1 MILMKKLTLVVLAAG
16 MGSRYGGLKQMDTFT
31 SQGDTIIDF
40 SIYDALQAGFQKF
53 VFVIRKSIEKD
64 FRATIDNKLKNKAEV
79 KYVFQEVNNVPE
91 KYKNSKREKPWGTG
105 HAVLMTKNVVNEN
118 FAIINADDFYGR
130 EAFNDIA
137 KQLIETKENSF
148 EFCMVGYALKNTISE
163 NGYVSRGECFVN
175 KEGYLTNVIER
186 TRIETIDG
194 FLKFEDEKGKMVSI
208 DKETIVSMNIWG
220 FTKNYFGYGEKLF
233 LDFLEK
239 NKENLKAEFYLPFI
253 VNSLLASKKA
263 TVKVLKSKAKWFGVT
278 YNEDKENVEKE
289 IKKLKEAGVYP
300 INLWD

>member
-1 MILMKKLTLVVLAAG
+1 MKKLTLVVLAAG

-208 DKETIVSMNIWG
+208 DKETTVSMNIWG

-300 INLWD
+300 IKLWD

>member
-137 KQLIETKENSF
+137 KQLIETKENNF

-208 DKETIVSMNIWG
+208 DKETTVSMNIWG

-300 INLWD
+300 IKLWD

>member
-137 KQLIETKENSF
+137 KQLIETKENNF

-208 DKETIVSMNIWG
+208 DKETTVSMNIWG
-220 FTKNYFGYGEKLF
+220 FTTNYFGYGEKLF

-300 INLWD
+300 IKLWD

>member
-1 MILMKKLTLVVLAAG
+1 MKKLTLVVLAAG

-148 EFCMVGYALKNTISE
+148 EICMVGYALKNTISE

-194 FLKFEDEKGKMVSI
+194 FLKFEDEKGKIVSI
-208 DKETIVSMNIWG
+208 DKETTVSMNIWG
-220 FTKNYFGYGEKLF
+220 FTTNYFGYGEKLF

-289 IKKLKEAGVYP
+289 IKKLKEAGVYQ

>member
-137 KQLIETKENSF
+137 KQLIETKENNF

-186 TRIETIDG
+186 NRIETIDG
-194 FLKFEDEKGKMVSI
+194 FLKFEDEKGKIVSI
-208 DKETIVSMNIWG
+208 DKETTVSMNIWG
-220 FTKNYFGYGEKLF
+220 FTTNYFGYGEKLF

-263 TVKVLKSKAKWFGVT
+263 KVKVLKSKAKWFGVT

-300 INLWD
+300 IKLWD

>member
-148 EFCMVGYALKNTISE
+148 EICMVGYALKNTISE

-300 INLWD
+300 IKLWD

>member
-1 MILMKKLTLVVLAAG
+1 MKKLTLVVLAAG

-79 KYVFQEVNNVPE
+79 EYVFQEVYNVPE

-137 KQLIETKENSF
+137 KQLIKTKENSF
-148 EFCMVGYALKNTISE
+148 EFCMIGYALKNTISE

-194 FLKFEDEKGKMVSI
+194 YLKFEDEKGKMVSI
-208 DKETIVSMNIWG
+208 DKETTVSMNIWG
-220 FTKNYFGYGEKLF
+220 FTTNYFEYGEKLF

-253 VNSLLASKKA
+253 INSLLASKKA

>member
-1 MILMKKLTLVVLAAG
+1 MKKLTLVVLAAG
-16 MGSRYGGLKQMDTFT
+16 MGSRYGGLKQMDTLT

-208 DKETIVSMNIWG
+208 DKETTVSMNIWG
-220 FTKNYFGYGEKLF
+220 FTTNYFGYGEKLF

-300 INLWD
+300 IKLWD

>member
-1 MILMKKLTLVVLAAG
+1 MKKLTLVVLAAG

-79 KYVFQEVNNVPE
+79 EYVFQEVNNVPE

-130 EAFNDIA
+130 EAFNDIS
-137 KQLIETKENSF
+137 KQLIKTKENSF
-148 EFCMVGYALKNTISE
+148 EFCMIGYALKNTISE

-194 FLKFEDEKGKMVSI
+194 YLKFEDEKGKMVSI
-208 DKETIVSMNIWG
+208 DKETTVSMNIWG
-220 FTKNYFGYGEKLF
+220 FTTNYFEYGEKLF

-278 YNEDKENVEKE
+278 YNDDKENVEKE

>member
-1 MILMKKLTLVVLAAG
+1 MKKLTLVVLAAG

-79 KYVFQEVNNVPE
+79 EYVFQEVYNVPE

-208 DKETIVSMNIWG
+208 DKETTVSMNIWG
-220 FTKNYFGYGEKLF
+220 FTTNYFGYGEKLF

-278 YNEDKENVEKE
+278 YNEDKEKVEKE

>member
-1 MILMKKLTLVVLAAG
+1 MKKLTLVVLAAG
-16 MGSRYGGLKQMDTFT
+16 MGSRYGGLKQIDTFT

-79 KYVFQEVNNVPE
+79 EYVFQEVNNVPE

-186 TRIETIDG
+186 TRIERIDG

-208 DKETIVSMNIWG
+208 DKETTVSMNIWG
-220 FTKNYFGYGEKLF
+220 FTTNYFGYGEKLF

-263 TVKVLKSKAKWFGVT
+263 TVKVLKSKAKWFGVN

-300 INLWD
+300 IKLWD

>member
-1 MILMKKLTLVVLAAG
+1 MKKLTLVVLAAG

-64 FRATIDNKLKNKAEV
+64 FRATIENKLKNKAEV

-148 EFCMVGYALKNTISE
+148 EICMVGYALKNTISE

-194 FLKFEDEKGKMVSI
+194 FLKFEDEKGKIVSI
-208 DKETIVSMNIWG
+208 DKETTVSMNIWG
-220 FTKNYFGYGEKLF
+220 FTTNYFGYGEKLF

>member
-208 DKETIVSMNIWG
+208 DKETTVSMNIWG

>member
-1 MILMKKLTLVVLAAG
+1 MKKLTLVVLAAG

-105 HAVLMTKNVVNEN
+105 YAVLMTKNVVNEN

-148 EFCMVGYALKNTISE
+148 EICMVGYALKNTISE

-208 DKETIVSMNIWG
+208 DKETTVSMNIWG
-220 FTKNYFGYGEKLF
+220 FTTNYFGYGEKLF

-300 INLWD
+300 IKLWD

>member
-1 MILMKKLTLVVLAAG
+1 MKKLTLVVLAAG

-105 HAVLMTKNVVNEN
+105 YAVLMTKNVVNEN

-148 EFCMVGYALKNTISE
+148 EICMVGYALKNTISE

-208 DKETIVSMNIWG
+208 DKETTVSMNIWG
-220 FTKNYFGYGEKLF
+220 FTTNYFGYGEKLF

>member
-1 MILMKKLTLVVLAAG
+1 MKKLTLVVLAAG

-64 FRATIDNKLKNKAEV
+64 FRATIENKLKNKAEV

-148 EFCMVGYALKNTISE
+148 EICMVGYALKNTISE

-175 KEGYLTNVIER
+175 KECYLTNVIER

-194 FLKFEDEKGKMVSI
+194 FLKFEDEKGKIVSI
-208 DKETIVSMNIWG
+208 DKETTVSMNIWG
-220 FTKNYFGYGEKLF
+220 FTTNYFGYGEKLF

>member
-1 MILMKKLTLVVLAAG
+1 MKKLTLVVLAAG

-40 SIYDALQAGFQKF
+40 SLYDALQAGFQKF

-79 KYVFQEVNNVPE
+79 EYVFQEVNNVPE

-130 EAFNDIA
+130 DAFNDIA
-137 KQLIETKENSF
+137 KQLIKTKENSF
-148 EFCMVGYALKNTISE
+148 EFCMIGYALKNTISE

-194 FLKFEDEKGKMVSI
+194 YLMFEDEKGKMVSI
-208 DKETIVSMNIWG
+208 DKETTVSMNIWG
-220 FTKNYFGYGEKLF
+220 FTTNYFEYGEKLF

-278 YNEDKENVEKE
+278 YNEDKENVKKE

-300 INLWD
+300 INLWG

>member
-1 MILMKKLTLVVLAAG
+1 MKKLTLVVLAAG

-105 HAVLMTKNVVNEN
+105 YAVLMTKNVVNEN

-148 EFCMVGYALKNTISE
+148 EICMVGYALKNTISE

-194 FLKFEDEKGKMVSI
+194 FLKFEDEKGKIVSI
-208 DKETIVSMNIWG
+208 DKETTVSMNIWG

>member
-1 MILMKKLTLVVLAAG
+1 MKKLTLVVLAAG

-79 KYVFQEVNNVPE
+79 KYIFQEVNNVPE

-208 DKETIVSMNIWG
+208 DKETTVSMNIWG

-300 INLWD
+300 IKLWD

>member
-1 MILMKKLTLVVLAAG
+1 MKKLTLVVLAAG

-137 KQLIETKENSF
+137 KQLIETKENNF

-208 DKETIVSMNIWG
+208 DKETTVSMNIWG

>member
-1 MILMKKLTLVVLAAG
+1 MKKLTLVVLAAG

-91 KYKNSKREKPWGTG
+91 KYKNSKREKPLGTC

-148 EFCMVGYALKNTISE
+148 EICMVGYALKNTISE

-194 FLKFEDEKGKMVSI
+194 FLKFEDEKGKIVSI
-208 DKETIVSMNIWG
+208 DKETTVSMNIWG
-220 FTKNYFGYGEKLF
+220 FTTNYFGYGEKLF